1 MSGMLINISASTS
14 SNEATISQ
22 SKVDALS
29 RDDLIR
35 FVKKQI
41 NKLKTAKC
49 ENEKLKIELAEIQK
63 DFTKFEKNLCDEQE
77 KNKEKE
83 EEIRLLNEKCN
94 DLKTECSELTLQL
107 EKLKMKSKKFQ
118 EVNATSSMNQSSE
131 PNSELNE
138 NDRMASY
145 NVQLQNEL
153 VSIKDLLRK
162 QTEECNK
169 QADEKEKMTYTIA
182 ELRSLLDDA
191 YAQLESYKEKRSV
204 ENVITLEIADFEKT
218 VERLQKELKATN
230 LEKFSLRSELEAT
243 TKKMDNILQ
252 EKVLL
257 TDNTAKLNAAVK
269 DLEKE
274 IEEKK
279 AELALHEK
287 EREDLK
293 EQLQKQVSVQ
303 SNERE
308 QLITVIGTNEKKIED
323 LEALNASLNRQL
335 MSSCSQCKSLQRQLD
350 DLFEEHST
358 FKTRALYVL
367 EQKKSDD
374 DERRKG
380 EIEILEETIRQQK
393 NSIDNLT
400 KSHHMLQDELDS
412 SSGHVRTLSAEISNL
427 QRQLN
432 TAIESHKRELS
443 EQRREFD
450 LRIVSETKLN
460 KKLLAQIDAN
470 SVLHNQEKE
479 NLLATARQDREDL
492 EKEMECLRH
501 ALNEE
506 VERRTKMEKIQVA
519 VAQNVAIQ
527 LQKSS
532 ADILPSSTYL
542 NHATREAAVAADKSA
557 KNDDDEA
564 KCEEKSLEEVIY
576 GEFEELTITDIWNQP
591 DNSITQ
597 QDVTEM
603 ITKQLKHTRELLNE
617 SEATNVRLLEQTKL
631 LKDEIRRIERDRER
645 ENHLANTEY
654 LKDVIMKFIAPEKVT
669 DERGYLIP
677 VLTTMLKLSNDEVN
691 LLSQVAEADAVTN
704 KTTASTWKNYIWSA
718 LP

>member
-63 DFTKFEKNLCDEQE
+63 DFT
-77 KNKEKE
+77 
-83 EEIRLLNEKCN
+83 
-94 DLKTECSELTLQL
+94 
-107 EKLKMKSKKFQ
+107 

-218 VERLQKELKATN
+218 VERLQKNLKQQISRN
-230 LEKFSLRSELEAT
+230 FHYGRSWKQQRRKWIIFF
-243 TKKMDNILQ
+243 KK
-252 EKVLL
+252 K
-257 TDNTAKLNAAVK
+257 
-269 DLEKE
+269 
-274 IEEKK
+274 KK

-358 FKTRALYVL
+358 FKTTIIITDSSSLRI
-367 EQKKSDD
+367 
-374 DERRKG
+374 G
-380 EIEILEETIRQQK
+380 TEE
-393 NSIDNLT
+393 N